1 MSITQQHNYISQ
13 QGLRCVRPRPKR
25 PRATAVQQL
34 LRDAGRGSHRTSL
47 GDSSAIS
54 AGSCGGKGT
63 ALCGR
68 ISSRAASTEEAVPH
82 QPPDDSRREMR
93 PQAAPREERSLLQ
106 G

>member
-1 MSITQQHNYISQ
+1 MSITQQYNYISQ
-13 QGLRCVRPRPKR
+13 QGFHCVRPRPKR
-25 PRATAVQQL
+25 PRAAAVQQL

-47 GDSSAIS
+47 GASSAIS
-54 AGSCGGKGT
+54 AGSRSGEGT
-63 ALCGR
+63 ALCSR
-68 ISSRAASTEEAVPH
+68 ISSPTASTEEAVPH